1 MAEATL
7 TETLA
12 KQAEEAL
19 KEETVK
25 KSLADKFP
33 CPEGD
38 IFSLPTRA
46 DITNAFNE
54 IASIPGELAAQV
66 QGNKAARE
74 KEIAELTAL
83 LENPDLTEE
92 ERQAILD
99 EIEKKEKFIQTAI
112 VEGLEKEVAE
122 IRETITDFVDT
133 LEKALSPYWQKG
145 QLNRDWQKEA
155 RDAFE
160 ELLAEFHTYIP
171 TKIAEL
177 VSKLVPFQFNINVL
191 GLQIDILRLVA
202 SPNYRKELQ
211 DQIAGKNFVTQI
223 IAKQK
228 QLAEL
233 KEKQKN
239 PDLTLDEHAD
249 LQDQIDKLQE
259 EIDDLYKKREEL
271 VDKFFNMIPEEFRQ
285 FDGEFGVVDI
295 EAKAKLA
302 WKYIKTEI
310 KEWIQNAH
318 VKAFQKL
325 IKIFEEIWDLLG
337 LPNLPFGELIAIMN
351 LDIGALIREKIQS
364 LKDKFEQSKL
374 GKLRKINQLNK
385 EIEEL
390 RKKLE
395 DNDISMEDH
404 IKFSEE
410 LEKKVEEKKAL
421 EDDLLKEVREFH
433 QGVLDAISSIQIF
446 GYDILKM
453 IGGKIESTVESI
465 ETKIA
470 EISLEFQDF
479 KMNWHKKILFEWVKI
494 VKKFF
499 SAIGLGALFEFMF
512 LTWCD
517 FLKLIGMPF
526 TVPALAGVAGLLE
539 VSQRETKTQPRPISS
554 SPDVSDEV
562 ATYTADGE
570 TDTFASPASSSGTLY
585 VFKDGERQNFGVGGL
600 GAVYMSGS
608 NVVFRSTPLE
618 GAFISIFRH

>member
-12 KQAEEAL
+12 KQAEEAA

-122 IRETITDFVDT
+122 ITETITDFVDT

-325 IKIFEEIWDLLG
+325 IGIFEEIWDLLG
-337 LPNLPFGELIAIMN
+337 LPDLPFGELIAIMN

-395 DNDISMEDH
+395 DKDISMEDH

-410 LEKKVEEKKAL
+410 LEKKVEEKKTL

-499 SAIGLGALFEFMF
+499 SAIGLGALFEFLF

-526 TVPALAGVAGLLE
+526 AVPALAGVAGVLE

-570 TDTFASPASSSGTLY
+570 TDTFASPSSSSGTLY
-585 VFKDGERQNFGVGGL
+585 VFKGGERQNFGVGGL
-600 GAVYMSGS
+600 GEVYMSGS
-608 NVVFRSTPLE
+608 SVVFRSTPAQ

>member
-325 IKIFEEIWDLLG
+325 IGIFEEIWDLLG
-337 LPNLPFGELIAIMN
+337 LPDLPFGELIAIMN

-390 RKKLE
+390 REKLE
-395 DNDISMEDH
+395 DKDISMEDH

-499 SAIGLGALFEFMF
+499 SAIGLGALFEFLF

-526 TVPALAGVAGLLE
+526 TVPALAGVAGLIE

-570 TDTFASPASSSGTLY
+570 TDTFASPVSSSGTLY
-585 VFKDGERQNFGVGGL
+585 VFKDGVRQNFGVGGL
-600 GAVYMSGS
+600 GAVYMSSS

>member
-1 MAEATL
+1 MVEATL

-570 TDTFASPASSSGTLY
+570 TDTFASPVSSSGTLY

>member
-390 RKKLE
+390 REKLE
-395 DNDISMEDH
+395 DKDISMEDH

-600 GAVYMSGS
+600 GAVYMSSS

>member
-1 MAEATL
+1 MVEATL

-46 DITNAFNE
+46 DITNVFNE

-600 GAVYMSGS
+600 GAVYMSSS

>member
-325 IKIFEEIWDLLG
+325 IGIFEEIWDLLG
-337 LPNLPFGELIAIMN
+337 LPDLPFGELIAIMN

-390 RKKLE
+390 REKLE
-395 DNDISMEDH
+395 DKDISMEDH

-499 SAIGLGALFEFMF
+499 SAIGLGALFEFLF

-526 TVPALAGVAGLLE
+526 TVPALAGVAGLIE

-570 TDTFASPASSSGTLY
+570 TDTFASPVSSSGTLY
-585 VFKDGERQNFGVGGL
+585 VFKDGVRQNFGVGGL
-600 GAVYMSGS
+600 GAVYMSNS

>member
-1 MAEATL
+1 MVEATL

-570 TDTFASPASSSGTLY
+570 TDTFASPVSSSGTLY

-600 GAVYMSGS
+600 GAVYMSSS